1 MTDSR
6 QAPSR
11 SKKGHARSDSK
22 RKSKLLLTFT
32 PADLAAF
39 PDIPGVRYEI
49 IDGDLQ
55 VSRDATQFR
64 FTSADLDRLPEF
76 LGVRYEIID
85 GDLSVA
91 RQPQLRH
98 QFTAGEICYA
108 LEGWNKETGI
118 GFSFQVP
125 GLVFSREE
133 EVIPDVVWI
142 RRARLA
148 EATDEKGHLR
158 LAPDLVVEVLSPGRV
173 NERRDREVKLALY
186 SRRGAQEYWIVDWEA
201 RLVDVYRRG
210 QEGLQLA
217 VTLRGEDVLTSPLLP
232 GFSCP
237 VANLWMPSL

>member
-1 MTDSR
+1 MVE
-6 QAPSR
+6 
-11 SKKGHARSDSK
+11 
-22 RKSKLLLTFT
+22 FT
-32 PADLAAF
+32 PADLEAF
-39 PDIPGVRYEI
+39 PVIPGVRYEI

-55 VSRDATQFR
+55 VSRIGTEFR

-85 GDLSVA
+85 GDLYVA

-98 QFTAGEICYA
+98 QYTAGEICYA
-108 LEGWNKETGI
+108 LVSWDKETGA

-133 EVIPDVVWI
+133 EVIPDVVWVS
-142 RRARLA
+142 RRRLA

-186 SRRGAQEYWIVDWEA
+186 SRRGAQEYWIADWQ
-201 RLVDVYRRG
+201 RQTVDVYRRG
-210 QEGLQLA
+210 SGGLELA
-217 VTLRGEDVLTSPLLP
+217 ATLRTGDVLTSPLLP
-232 GFSCP
+232 GFSYP
-237 VANLWMPSL
+237 VANLWLETGS